1 VSRPRVSHVR
11 AGIFWTFCGIA
22 LVLIIAPAI
31 DIIVSILA
39 HALPVLKPSLL
50 TESTAGT
57 QLGLQNAILGTLT
70 LSLGVLIVAGTIGV
84 LAGLYLAE
92 FAPPRFAAVARF
104 FSEVLAGVPSI
115 VVGYVGYLVLVN
127 KSGLGWHYSLLAGV
141 LALSA
146 LILPYIVKTTELAFS
161 SVPRTL
167 REGAIAL
174 GMSRGKTIRKVLVP
188 PALPG
193 IVSGLVLALAISTGE
208 TAPLLFTAGFSDQN
222 PSGLFQPVGYLT
234 NVTYT
239 DITLPGAATQSVAY
253 AAAGVTVLLVLLL
266 IFAGRRITL
275 RSRRMVARMDV

>member
-1 VSRPRVSHVR
+1 
-11 AGIFWTFCGIA
+11 
-22 LVLIIAPAI
+22 
-31 DIIVSILA
+31 
-39 HALPVLKPSLL
+39 
-50 TESTAGT
+50 
-57 QLGLQNAILGTLT
+57 
-70 LSLGVLIVAGTIGV
+70 VAS
-84 LAGLYLAE
+84 
-92 FAPPRFAAVARF
+92 VARF

-127 KSGLGWHYSLLAGV
+127 KGGLGLHYSLLAGII
-141 LALSA
+141 ALSA

-174 GMSRGKTIRKVLVP
+174 GMSRGKTIRKVLLP

-222 PSGLFQPVGYLT
+222 PSGLLQPVGYLT

-239 DITLPGAATQSVAY
+239 DIQLPGASTQAVAY

-266 IFAGRRITL
+266 IFVGRRVTL
-275 RSRRMVARMDV
+275 RSRRMIARMDV

>member
-1 VSRPRVSHVR
+1 VSRPRRSHVR
-11 AGIFWTFCGIA
+11 AGLFWGLCGIA
-22 LVLIIAPAI
+22 LFLIIAPAV

-50 TESTAGT
+50 TETTSGN
-57 QLGLQNAILGTLT
+57 QLGLQNAIVGTLT

-92 FAPPRFAAVARF
+92 FAPPRVASIARF

-115 VVGYVGYLVLVN
+115 VVGYVGYVALVN
-127 KSGLGWHYSLLAGV
+127 GLGWHYSLLAGI

-167 REGAIAL
+167 REGAVAL
-174 GMSRGKTIRKVLVP
+174 GLSKGRMIRKVLLP

-208 TAPLLFTAGFSDQN
+208 TAPLLFTANYSDQN
-222 PSGLFQPVGYLT
+222 PTGLFAPVGYLT

-239 DITLPGAATQSVAY
+239 DIQLPGAATQSLAY

-275 RSRRMVARMDV
+275 RSRRMIARMDV